1 LIDYGKINF
10 KNPLGSH
17 FCYVPA
23 RTLSSEPLRSAVLM
37 IPVIQKIIIELLA
50 QKMFNLGWERIESV
64 LEEFKRGTESCFP
77 LGRLAEVPVNKV
89 METIGPVVKNRECA
103 GQFPMDYAV
112 RLIKSDWT
120 WTSVQACY
128 YE

>member
-10 KNPLGSH
+10 KNLLGSH
-17 FCYVPA
+17 FCYVLAP
-23 RTLSSEPLRSAVLM
+23 TLCSEPLRSAVFTF
-37 IPVIQKIIIELLA
+37 PVIQKIIIELLV
-50 QKMFNLGWERIESV
+50 QKMFNPGWKRMESV
-64 LEEFKRGTESCFP
+64 LEKFKSGTEPCFP

-89 METIGPVVKNRECA
+89 METIGPVFKNRKCA

-120 WTSVQACY
+120 WTSVQACN